1 MEIANEKV
9 VQIHY
14 TLTNDAKEVLDTSD
28 GREPLAYLQG
38 RKNII
43 PGLESALE
51 GKAKGDKL
59 NVSIEP
65 KEAYG
70 EVMAEL
76 VQTVP
81 VTQFDSPENVKVGAQ
96 FQVQMGQG
104 MGIATIKE
112 VNGDQVTLDM
122 NHPLAGQTLHFAVEV
137 VEVRDATAEE
147 LEHGHVHGPGG
158 HQH

>member
-1 MEIANEKV
+1 MEISKEKV
-9 VQIHY
+9 VHIHY

-38 RKNII
+38 YQNII

-59 NVSIEP
+59 DVSIAP
-65 KEAYG
+65 KDGYG
-70 EVMAEL
+70 EVMKEL

-81 VTQFDSPENVKVGAQ
+81 MTQFDSPENVKVGAQ

-122 NHPLAGQTLHFAVEV
+122 NHPLAGQTLHFAVEIMD
-137 VEVRDATAEE
+137 VRDATDEE
-147 LEHGHVHGPGG
+147 KQHGHVHGPGG